1 METKNIFNIVTQV
14 VNVNPAG
21 KILEI
26 NDFSRIP
33 IGPEDPFIKQYQSRI
48 DDFFLSIHRIS
59 TVHVLILLFKD
70 MNFSKGNE
78 IVLTKTKKILMA
90 RRLGLS
96 VATIEKAIQDLKRKE
111 FIFPLDRGLYY
122 LNPYL
127 AGMGSWPDIKAIRIA
142 QQFGAENRNVELLR
156 KDQKYLYLEEK

>member
-1 METKNIFNIVTQV
+1 
-14 VNVNPAG
+14 
-21 KILEI
+21 
-26 NDFSRIP
+26 
-33 IGPEDPFIKQYQSRI
+33 
-48 DDFFLSIHRIS
+48 
-59 TVHVLILLFKD
+59 
-70 MNFSKGNE
+70 
-78 IVLTKTKKILMA
+78 MA

-142 QQFGAENRNVELLR
+142 QQFGAENRNVQLLR